1 MSKGEIFIVL
11 EILIAHIGAVTVML
25 KTSYELKTGKSSR
38 LYTILIWVL
47 IVISVCIG
55 IFVLINDF
63 DNIISCF
70 SQ

>member
-11 EILIAHIGAVTVML
+11 ELLIAHIGAVILML

-47 IVISVCIG
+47 MAVNVCIG
-55 IFVLINDF
+55 LFVLINNF
-63 DNIISCF
+63 DNIVSCF
-70 SQ
+70 TQ